1 MTGRGVLSLG
11 ANSREG
17 EGGHVKRAVKRAI
30 RGFFIWGRTTYRGK
44 RLLQWRDLV
53 RNFPIQVI
61 AQVRGEIAV
70 RRQYWAQQM
79 GGQTTDDES
88 IYFEVRNHQFASTQ
102 GRTRGLKD
110 ACGKSIIS
118 DTYCYVFVVW
128 LRPATYLRSR
138 APQREIS
145 SSPHARD
152 AFNDV

>member
-11 ANSREG
+11 ANSRNE

-88 IYFEVRNHQFASTQ
+88 ITQ
-102 GRTRGLKD
+102 RLELETRIQQAWDSAHLKGLVKD
-110 ACGKSIIS
+110 AELQKQTK
-118 DTYCYVFVVW
+118 TYESSF
-128 LRPATYLRSR
+128 SR
-138 APQREIS
+138 KILTAMT
-145 SSPHARD
+145 
-152 AFNDV
+152 